1 MVRIHGKCVFVGSH
15 KGPFFVIRTFGRFV
29 VVGNVGVVI
38 LFRTIYIIRIFGKKC
53 VCGNF
58 SSVSFVV
65 RVVFMVIKIGWF
77 FMVIKIG
84 WFFMVIK
91 IGFSW

>member
-1 MVRIHGKCVFVGSH
+1 M
-15 KGPFFVIRTFGRFV
+15 
-29 VVGNVGVVI
+29 GVVI
-38 LFRTIYIIRIFGKKC
+38 LVRTIYINACCIRIFGKKC